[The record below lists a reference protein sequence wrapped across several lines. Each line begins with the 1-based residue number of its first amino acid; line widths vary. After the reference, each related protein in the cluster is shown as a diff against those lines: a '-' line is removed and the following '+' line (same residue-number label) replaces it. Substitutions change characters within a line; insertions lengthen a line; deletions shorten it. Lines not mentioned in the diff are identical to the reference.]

1 MRLKVLLTSVLSLLM
16 LTEAGYFVQL
26 KKPSTLSILLSND
39 DNVKASSH
47 IRPFVEKII
56 SFGNFEGFSGNFTK
70 DVIKRLKL
78 NPLVADIAPDYTIN
92 INGFDDFETQFNAP
106 RHLARLSRH
115 AKLPTNSTPVNYYY
129 DPTYRG
135 KGVYAYIVDTG
146 IHKEHPDLEGRA
158 ILGADFTSEGPGDK
172 NGHGTHVAGIIG
184 SKTFGVAKDVTLVE
198 VKALD
203 NLGQGSLTT
212 VISALEFAV
221 NHRKKHGVLG
231 VANLSLGAVKNSI
244 LNQAIEAAVASG
256 LVVVVAAGNANV
268 DACITSPA
276 SSPKAITVGAI
287 DDRNDNIAGF
297 SNWGACVDVFASG
310 VLVQSLNIDDHNIP
324 LVLSGTSMSS
334 PSITGLVSI
343 LLERG
348 VKPDEIQ
355 GKLIEMST
363 VGVIEESNFIMRKL
377 TPNRVMFNNVD
388 KPDDVYANA
397 VLSGARGVSK
407 SIRPG
412 GMSEKSFDP
421 QNVGGLDINGAKEI
435 IVKTKKP
442 KVKEM
447 KKDNVV
453 VLKPNPETSGL
464 GSVTLESIAHGV
476 KPVSPLS
483 Q

>member
-1 MRLKVLLTSVLSLLM
+1 MKLYLFLTTLLPLAAIAD
-16 LTEAGYFVQL
+16 AGYFVQL
-26 KKPSTLSILLSND
+26 KKPSTLRTLLKND
-39 DNVKASSH
+39 DTVKAANH
-47 IRPFVEKII
+47 IRPYVDRII

-78 NPLVADIAPDYTIN
+78 NPLVADIVPDYAVKIN
-92 INGFDDFETQFNAP
+92 DFNEFETQFNAP

-115 AKLPTNSTPVNYYY
+115 EKLPTNSTPVNYYY
-129 DPTYRG
+129 DPKHQG
-135 KGVYAYIVDTG
+135 KGVYAYIIDTG
-146 IHKEHPDLEGRA
+146 IYKEHPDLEGRA
-158 ILGADFTSEGPGDK
+158 ILGADFTSEGPSDK

-203 NLGQGSLTT
+203 SLGQGSLTT

-221 NHRKKHGVLG
+221 HHRKEHNVPG
-231 VANLSLGAVKNSI
+231 VANLSLGAVKNNI

-276 SSPKAITVGAI
+276 SSPRAITVGAI
-287 DDRNDNIAGF
+287 DDRSDNIAGF

-310 VLVQSLNIDDHNIP
+310 VLVQSLSIDDHNIP

-355 GKLIEMST
+355 DKLVDMST
-363 VGVIEESNFIMRKL
+363 VGVISESNFVKRRL
-377 TPNRVMFNNVD
+377 TPNRVTFNGVKKSDDVFAETQGDDLDFSNYF
-388 KPDDVYANA
+388 KPD
-397 VLSGARGVSK
+397 
-407 SIRPG
+407 
-412 GMSEKSFDP
+412 GMNEKSYDP
-421 QNVGGLDINGAKEI
+421 QNIGGLNNKGTKRVI
-435 IVKTKKP
+435 ILKP
-442 KVKEM
+442 KVEDERQIDSEEQAQKEAEP
-447 KKDNVV
+447 NVISV
-453 VLKPNPETSGL
+453 APYGFKP
-464 GSVTLESIAHGV
+464 I
-476 KPVSPLS
+476 SPLP